1 LVSGGG
7 RGVPVGAQGV
17 PGEALVSFGR
27 PLGGPWGL
35 RAGSRGP
42 RRGPGVFFRVPGA
55 RAHFSGGSF
64 APPGGAS
71 LNLWCSRES
80 RFRAPFRR
88 KIIKNHRKYV
98 CFQRN
103 VFFWGGAPGT
113 PKTGRRT
120 RGLAISRGGA
130 RPSRGAIGAPP
141 RIHRGAKKGRHRLTK
156 WGLETAIFK
165 MCCFP

>member
-1 LVSGGG
+1 MTCKGPPGGPQG
-7 RGVPVGAQGV
+7 SPGGCAQG
-17 PGEALVSFGR
+17 PGGLDE
-27 PLGGPWGL
+27 GPE
-35 RAGSRGP
+35 
-42 RRGPGVFFRVPGA
+42 FFVWVPGA

-64 APPGGAS
+64 VPPGGAS

-88 KIIKNHRKYV
+88 KIIKNHSKYV

-103 VFFWGGAPGT
+103 GVFWGGPPGT

-141 RIHRGAKKGRHRLTK
+141 RPPRGAQKGRHRLAK
-156 WGLETAIFK
+156 WVLEAAIFE
-165 MCCFP
+165 MYGFP